1 MRFVQGFV
9 LPGFANF
16 EMTIPHDFM
25 KELLQDLIQLQSLE
39 FGGDEKGNRKA
50 ALAELRA
57 KIPLQILGHY
67 DRLVAR
73 GKKGLAAVRGQV
85 CSGCH
90 MQVPL
95 GVVMTLKHGED
106 IQLCESCGRYL
117 FLPPAVET
125 EAVEPAA
132 SPKPERKKRKPK
144 NQPVP
149 AA

>member
-1 MRFVQGFV
+1 M
-9 LPGFANF
+9 
-16 EMTIPHDFM
+16 HDSM
-25 KELLQDLIQLQSLE
+25 KELLQNLIQLQSLE
-39 FGGDEKGNRKA
+39 FGGNEKEKMEA
-50 ALAELRA
+50 AMAELRA
-57 KIPLQILGHY
+57 KIPSQILAHY

-95 GVVMTLKHGED
+95 GVVMTLKHGKD

-117 FLPPAVET
+117 FLPPTVET
-125 EAVEPAA
+125 KVEEPAA
-132 SPKPERKKRKPK
+132 SPKPERKKRKQKRPS
-144 NQPVP
+144 P

>member
-1 MRFVQGFV
+1 
-9 LPGFANF
+9 
-16 EMTIPHDFM
+16 M
-25 KELLQDLIQLQSLE
+25 KELLQNLIQLQSLE
-39 FGGDEKGNRKA
+39 FGGDEKGNREA
-50 ALAELRA
+50 AKAELRA
-57 KIPLQILGHY
+57 KIPSQILGHY

-95 GVVMTLKHGED
+95 GVVMTIKHGED

-125 EAVEPAA
+125 ESAKPAA
-132 SPKPERKKRKPK
+132 SPKPERKKRKQK
-144 NQPVP
+144 KQPVP

>member
-1 MRFVQGFV
+1 
-9 LPGFANF
+9 
-16 EMTIPHDFM
+16 M
-25 KELLQDLIQLQSLE
+25 KELLQNLIQLQSLE
-39 FGGDEKGNRKA
+39 FGGVEKGKREA
-50 ALAELRA
+50 AAMAELRA
-57 KIPLQILGHY
+57 KIPSQILAHY

-117 FLPPAVET
+117 YLPPAAET
-125 EAVEPAA
+125 EATEPAA
-132 SPKPERKKRKPK
+132 SPKPERKKQKPK
-144 NQPVP
+144 RPLR

>member
-1 MRFVQGFV
+1 
-9 LPGFANF
+9 
-16 EMTIPHDFM
+16 M
-25 KELLQDLIQLQSLE
+25 KELLQNLIQLQSLE
-39 FGGDEKGNRKA
+39 FGGDEKGKREA

-57 KIPLQILGHY
+57 KIPAQILAHY

-95 GVVMTLKHGED
+95 GVVMTLKHGDD

-117 FLPPAVET
+117 YLPPAVVT
-125 EAVEPAA
+125 EATEAAA
-132 SPKPERKKRKPK
+132 SPKPERKKRKQK
-144 NQPVP
+144 KQPLP